1 MSQNLT
7 VVRKSSTHTSFLFSN
22 ISKPKHKYEFM
33 GYLMIKASMVE
44 LNDQYH
50 RSLYSVDWNGLLH
63 YWNGPMDYSGN
74 GLLDYW
80 AHPNCLEMLHS
91 VWDRS

>member
-1 MSQNLT
+1 
-7 VVRKSSTHTSFLFSN
+7 
-22 ISKPKHKYEFM
+22 M

-50 RSLYSVDWNGLLH
+50 RSLYSVDLNGLLH
-63 YWNGPMDYSGN
+63 YWNGPLDYWN

-80 AHPNCLEMLHS
+80 THPNCLEMLHS
-91 VWDRS
+91 V